1 MQESGTIGGTDI
13 LGSVTAKLG
22 SAKLEYGDIGVALS
36 STSASQNGNVE
47 SCAKSDSAM
56 IDPNAESAKM
66 ESS

>member
-1 MQESGTIGGTDI
+1 MVHQIQKTIGGTDI
-13 LGSVTAKLG
+13 SGSV
-22 SAKLEYGDIGVALS
+22 SAKLKSGTIGVALS
-36 STSASQNGNVE
+36 STSASQKGNIR